1 MPPLVT
7 LQAGRPIAP
16 CAVMEEWD
24 TPTFDEIR
32 MDAEL
37 TSYVAERDELPA
49 AEDE

>member
-1 MPPLVT
+1 
-7 LQAGRPIAP
+7 
-16 CAVMEEWD
+16 MEDWN

-37 TSYVAERDELPA
+37 TSYVAERDETPA